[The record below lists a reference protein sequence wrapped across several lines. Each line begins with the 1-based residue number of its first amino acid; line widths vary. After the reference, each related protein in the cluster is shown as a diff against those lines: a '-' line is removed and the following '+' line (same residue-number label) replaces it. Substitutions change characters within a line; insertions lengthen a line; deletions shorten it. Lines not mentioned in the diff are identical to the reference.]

1 MSDGALNTFVVAE
14 QFWKATN
21 TLRDG
26 WRTAPAPPIV
36 CAAFAL
42 ELYLKCLLTI
52 EGKKPPKSHDLQELF
67 ELLGAKTQSHIRAR
81 FKPYESEQEEL
92 ASPAYAAQGMTR
104 PPGAVF
110 DFILNA
116 SRDAFETYRYIHEKG
131 LEANQGWGADRIMQA
146 ARNVILDRHPEWA
159 GAHQVD
165 P

>member
-1 MSDGALNTFVVAE
+1 AVAE

-21 TLRDG
+21 ILHDG
-26 WRTAPAPPIV
+26 WRIAPNPPIV

-42 ELYLKCLLTI
+42 ELYLKCLI
-52 EGKKPPKSHDLQELF
+52 AMEPGKKNRAPKCHNLHTLF
-67 ELLGAKTQSHIRAR
+67 HLLDAETQSQIRAR

-92 ASPAYAAQGMTR
+92 ASRAYAAQGMARSLGTI
-104 PPGAVF
+104 F

-116 SRDAFETYRYIHEKG
+116 SQDAFEKYRYIHEKG

-146 ARNVILDRHPEWA
+146 ARRVILDRHPEWA
-159 GAHQVD
+159 GAQQIT